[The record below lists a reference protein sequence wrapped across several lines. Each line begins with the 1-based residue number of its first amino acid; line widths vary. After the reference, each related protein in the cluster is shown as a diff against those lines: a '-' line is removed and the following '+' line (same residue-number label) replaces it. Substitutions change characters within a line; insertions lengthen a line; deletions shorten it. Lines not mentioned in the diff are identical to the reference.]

1 MHAIVAAGGDALD
14 DRWRAELPVDALV
27 VAADSG
33 LGHVYALGL
42 RPDVV
47 VGDLD
52 SVDPHDLA
60 RAELEGTHLERH
72 PKDKDATD
80 LELALAVALDRGATT
95 VTVIGAG
102 GGRLDHEL
110 AGLALLA
117 APQWARMRITAF
129 VGTARMTIVHSD
141 ATLDG
146 PLGSIVTL
154 LAVGGPAAGVETEG
168 LRWPLQ
174 DAELLPTSTLG
185 VSNEIVSSPA
195 RVTVRTGVL
204 FVIQPLGDF

>member
-1 MHAIVAAGGDALD
+1 MHAIVAAAGDALD
-14 DRWRAELPVDALV
+14 ERWRADLPVDALV

-52 SVDPHDLA
+52 SVSPIDLA
-60 RAELEGTHLERH
+60 RAEREGTHIERH
-72 PKDKDATD
+72 PTDKDATD
-80 LELALAVALDRGATT
+80 LELALAVALARGATDL
-95 VTVIGAG
+95 TVIGAG

-117 APQWARMRITAF
+117 APQWAPMRITAF
-129 VGTARMTIVHSD
+129 VGTARMTIVHTD
-141 ATLDG
+141 ATLVG
-146 PLGSIVTL
+146 LRGSIVTL
-154 LAVGGPAAGVETEG
+154 LAVGGPAAGVDTEG
-168 LRWPLQ
+168 LRWPLH

-195 RVTVRTGVL
+195 RVTVRAGVL

>member
-14 DRWRAELPVDALV
+14 ERWRAVLPVDALV

-33 LGHVYALGL
+33 LRNVYALGL

-52 SVDPHDLA
+52 SVDPQDLA
-60 RAELEGTHLERH
+60 RAEREGTPIQRH
-72 PKDKDATD
+72 PTDKDATD

-95 VTVIGAG
+95 VTVVGAG

-117 APQWARMRITAF
+117 GPQWAPMRITAF
-129 VGTARMTIVHSD
+129 VGAARMTIVHSD

-154 LAVGGPAAGVETEG
+154 LAVGGPATGVGTEG

-174 DAELLPTSTLG
+174 DAELLPSSTLG
-185 VSNEIVSSPA
+185 VSNEIIGSPA

>member
-1 MHAIVAAGGDALD
+1 MRAIVAAGGDALD
-14 DRWRAELPVDALV
+14 ERWRAELPADALI

-52 SVDPHDLA
+52 SVSTTDLA
-60 RAELEGTHLERH
+60 RAERDGARVERH
-72 PKDKDATD
+72 PTDKDATD
-80 LELALAVALDRGATT
+80 LELALDTARALG
-95 VTVIGAG
+95 VTEVIVIGAG

-110 AGLALLA
+110 AGFALLA
-117 APQWARMRITAF
+117 APQWATMRMTAF
-129 VGTARMTIVHSD
+129 VGTARLTVVHD
-141 ATLDG
+141 HATLDG

-154 LAVGGPAAGVETEG
+154 LAVGGPASGVSTKG
-168 LRWPLQ
+168 LRWPLTH
-174 DAELLPTSTLG
+174 AELSPTSTLG
-185 VSNEIVSSPA
+185 VSNEIIESPT

-204 FVIQPLGDF
+204 FAIQPHGDL

>member
-1 MHAIVAAGGDALD
+1 MHAIVAAGGDTLD
-14 DRWRAELPVDALV
+14 ERWRGDLPVDALV

-52 SVDPHDLA
+52 SVYPTDLA
-60 RAELEGTHLERH
+60 RAELEGTQIERH
-72 PKDKDATD
+72 PTDKDATD
-80 LELALAVALDRGATT
+80 LELALDLVRRRGVTN

-102 GGRLDHEL
+102 GGRLDHAL

-117 APQWARMRITAF
+117 APQWASMRITAF
-129 VGTARMTIVHSD
+129 VGAARMTIVHAD
-141 ATLDG
+141 AILDG

-154 LAVGGPAAGVETEG
+154 LAVGGPATGVGTEG
-168 LRWPLQ
+168 LRWPLH
-174 DAELLPTSTLG
+174 DAELLPASTLG
-185 VSNEIVSSPA
+185 VSNEIVHSPA
-195 RVTVRTGVL
+195 RITVRAGVL
-204 FVIQPLGDF
+204 FIIQPLGDF

>member
-1 MHAIVAAGGDALD
+1 MHAIVAGGGDALD
-14 DRWRAELPVDALV
+14 DRWRSELPADALV

-52 SVDPHDLA
+52 SVSPIDLA
-60 RAELEGTHLERH
+60 RAEREGTPIQRH
-72 PKDKDATD
+72 PTDKDATD

-117 APQWARMRITAF
+117 GPQWTPMRITAF
-129 VGTARMTIVHSD
+129 VGAARMTIVHSD

-154 LAVGGPAAGVETEG
+154 LAVGGPATGVGTEG
-168 LRWPLQ
+168 LRWPLH

-185 VSNEIVSSPA
+185 VSNELVSSPA